1 MCSIALVKVFL
12 IGKVE
17 KASRFDLKF
26 NLAIFL
32 IQARGG
38 EVGGGALPPFSPMF
52 RTAPKLVFWL
62 LAYLYF

>member
-26 NLAIFL
+26 NLVIF
-32 IQARGG
+32 IQA
-38 EVGGGALPPFSPMF
+38 GGGGGGGGGGGVALPPLSPMF
-52 RTAPKLVFWL
+52 QTAPKLVF
-62 LAYLYF
+62 

>member
-26 NLAIFL
+26 NLVIF

-38 EVGGGALPPFSPMF
+38 GGGVALPPLSPMF
-52 RTAPKLVFWL
+52 QTAPKLVF
-62 LAYLYF
+62 

>member
-1 MCSIALVKVFL
+1 MPSPLEISMCSIALVKVFL

-26 NLAIFL
+26 NLVIF

-38 EVGGGALPPFSPMF
+38 GGVALPPLSPMF
-52 RTAPKLVFWL
+52 QTAPKLVF
-62 LAYLYF
+62 

>member
-38 EVGGGALPPFSPMF
+38 GGGVALPPLSPMF
-52 RTAPKLVFWL
+52 QTAPKLVFWL

>member
-1 MCSIALVKVFL
+1 MPSPIEISMCSIALVKVFL

-26 NLAIFL
+26 NLVIF

-38 EVGGGALPPFSPMF
+38 GGGGVALPPLSPMF
-52 RTAPKLVFWL
+52 QTAPKLVF
-62 LAYLYF
+62 